1 MLYLQYVVYGLVT
14 GSILL
19 LGTVGFSM
27 IRRTDNFLNIAH
39 GQMVALG
46 AFFGYLFFMVL
57 KFPLILSALISIAVV
72 ALLGWLSDKIVFSPI
87 RSHGGLYL
95 LFTSVGL
102 AYVIHGAVEAT
113 FGARPKAFIMGQPA
127 FIRINGEPIISSLE
141 ILIIAVAMLSAI
153 GLHLF
158 LTRTRAGM
166 AVRALSSEYDLAR
179 VRGINTK
186 SVSSLVWIISSALA
200 GLAGVLMGIQGTVYS
215 DMGWAIILVIL
226 SAAVLGGLGSIY
238 GVMVGAML
246 IGLGMDVSVI
256 WIPAAYRSAV
266 AFIIIMLV
274 LVVRP
279 QGIFGGGSRG

>member
-46 AFFGYLFFMVL
+46 AYFGYLLFMVL
-57 KFPLILSALISIAVV
+57 KLPLIPSALISIVVV
-72 ALLGWLSDKIVFSPI
+72 ALLGWLSNKIVFGPI

-102 AYVIHGAVEAT
+102 AYVIHGTVEAT
-113 FGARPKAFIMGQPA
+113 FGTSPKAFIMGQPA

-141 ILIIAVAMLSAI
+141 ILIIAVAILSAI
-153 GLHLF
+153 GLHFF

-256 WIPAAYRSAV
+256 WISPAYRSAV
-266 AFIIIMLV
+266 PFVIIMLV
-274 LVVRP
+274 LMVRP